1 LFVTG
6 NTRHSATAIVNIRRI
21 CEEHLHG
28 RCDLKILDLLRE
40 PSLAA
45 GELIV
50 AAPTLVRKLPLPE
63 CRLIGDLSQ
72 TDRVLAGLGLSAR
85 ASAPSPATAVDSPPR

>member
-6 NTRHSATAIVNIRRI
+6 NTRHSATAILNIRRI
-21 CEEHLHG
+21 CEEHLSG

-40 PSLAA
+40 PALAA

-72 TDRVLAGLGLSAR
+72 TDRVLAGLGLGAL
-85 ASAPSPATAVDSPPR
+85 ASAPSPASAPR